1 VIHDSQFL
9 ISGGLG
15 FIGSTLSIA
24 LLDQGIGTTLIDSL
38 SPGYGG
44 NLFNISSRSGNPL
57 LRVNISDVRDR
68 PSLVSLLKGA
78 EVLYNLAGQTSHM
91 DSMVDPFTDLDINA
105 RAQLALLE
113 VCRQVA
119 PGVRIV
125 FASTRQIY
133 GRPHYLPADE
143 AHPLQP
149 VDVNGINKL
158 AGEQYHLLY
167 SEVYGIRSTVLR
179 LTNTYGPRM
188 RIKDARQTF
197 LGVWIRSLLQGQP
210 FEVWGGEQLR
220 DYTYVD
226 DCVSALQLAASSD
239 AAIGEIYNLGGCGQ
253 PVSLLE
259 TAETLVAA
267 ARDLEIPLAAE
278 PFVVRPY
285 PAERKKI
292 DIGDYYADD
301 RKIRQHLGWEPQVAL
316 REGLRRTLAYYA
328 TELEHYL

>member
-1 VIHDSQFL
+1 MIHDSQFL